1 MTPELLPEPEQVPG
15 GFADLPDMAAQILA
29 AEAEAAIEAQIERAV
44 ANVKAGVYRC
54 PWSCGTPGYP
64 APKWRTEAGFR
75 KHLAGCRNRPT
86 PESIRE
92 EQNAPPKPVE
102 TTDADWDRRHAG
114 QDWSAT

>member
-1 MTPELLPEPEQVPG
+1 MKPELLPEAAQIPG
-15 GFADLPDMAAQILA
+15 GLYFMPDQTAQILA
-29 AEAEAAIEAQIERAV
+29 AEADAAIDRQIEEAV
-44 ANVKAGVYRC
+44 AKPRAGVYRC
-54 PWSCGTPGYP
+54 PWDCGTPGYP

-86 PESIRE
+86 PESIRA
-92 EQNAPPKPVE
+92 EQNAPSKPVE